1 MTQNFKAE
9 IAEALFDSSVK
20 ISKDALIWAMSNLP
34 DGKNHGDYSKG
45 GSAAV
50 KHEFNHDSENVWEAV
65 GLSKAELEQLGEV
78 MVEKLKLINNPDS
91 KVSKVVEGVVDAV
104 IEHPNLVLLLA
115 VKTVQEALDHAEMA
129 SGMGDMA
136 KMMKIMKM
144 LGKYKK
150 DDDES

>member
-1 MTQNFKAE
+1 MAQNFKAE

-20 ISKDALIWAMSNLP
+20 ISKDALLWAMSNLP

-45 GSAAV
+45 SAV
-50 KHEFNHDSENVWEAV
+50 KHQFNHDSENVWEAV
-65 GLSKAELEQLGEV
+65 GLSKEELDKLGSI
-78 MVEKLKLINNPDS
+78 MVEKLKLIKEPDS
-91 KVSKVVEGVVDAV
+91 KVSKVVEGVIDAV
-104 IEHPNLVLLLA
+104 VEHPNLILILA
-115 VKTVQEALDHAEMA
+115 VKTVQEALEHAEMA

-136 KMMKIMKM
+136 RMMKIMKM